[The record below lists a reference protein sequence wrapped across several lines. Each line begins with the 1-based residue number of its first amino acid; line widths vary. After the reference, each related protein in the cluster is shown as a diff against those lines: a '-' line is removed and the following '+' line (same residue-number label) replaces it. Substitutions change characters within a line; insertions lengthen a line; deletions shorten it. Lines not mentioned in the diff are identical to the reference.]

1 MNTQLRRLA
10 IPLLHWSVGLVV
22 LAESLRLAIG
32 PEAGRHFARTGM
44 PAWLRPALAWPE
56 IVAALLFLIP
66 LTVVAGG
73 YFLLVVFAFAAV
85 LHLLHGQYDIGALLV
100 YAMAVLVVI
109 ADRSSALP
117 EVAGDRP

>member
-73 YFLLVVFAFAAV
+73 YFLLVVFAFAA
-85 LHLLHGQYDIGALLV
+85 
-100 YAMAVLVVI
+100 
-109 ADRSSALP
+109 
-117 EVAGDRP
+117 

>member
-1 MNTQLRRLA
+1 MKAQLKKLA
-10 IPLLHWSVGLVV
+10 VPLLQWVVGLVV
-22 LAESLRLAIG
+22 LAESLRLAFG

>member
-1 MNTQLRRLA
+1 MNPQLRRFA
-10 IPLLHWSVGLVV
+10 IPALQWSVGLVV
-22 LAESLRLAIG
+22 LAESLRLAFG
-32 PEAGRHFARTGM
+32 PEASRHFAGTGM
-44 PAWLRPALAWPE
+44 PTWLRPALAWPE

-73 YFLLVVFAFAAV
+73 YFLLVVFAFAAI

-100 YAMAVLVVI
+100 YAMAVLVVM
-109 ADRSSALP
+109 AYRSSARP